1 MGGWQKGR
9 VGALKMGMYHGL
21 YCLGGCLPYFP
32 LMVALGWMDVLWMA
46 LFAAIIFGE
55 SMDLGDLLLY
65 FSCMQNCTYE
75 RTSYLHVP
83 FRKRQAPRLNNN
95 KNMTKLNV

>member
-1 MGGWQKGR
+1 
-9 VGALKMGMYHGL
+9 MGMYHGL
-21 YCLGGCLPYFP
+21 YCLDRCWPYFP

-46 LFAAIIFGE
+46 LFAAIIFAEKVWTRGG
-55 SMDLGDLLLY
+55 SPPLLRLY
-65 FSCMQNCTYE
+65 AELHLDE